1 MQEWAH
7 CNGAPQRGF
16 GFLAGRLLCCLTKL
30 SGFNISA
37 ANPYA
42 ASTFF
47 NGNDLIT
54 GSWGNDTFFVSLGND
69 DYNGGTGRDTI
80 GYDVPKSY
88 VTVNL
93 RGTGYLANVAG
104 KTEALNNIDERLSF
118 TVGVFALDVKAGE
131 TTGSVY
137 RLYQAA
143 LDHKPD
149 AGGLKFWISQVEQ
162 GASIADVALG
172 FVQSNE
178 FRQLNPSGDTASML
192 KSYYQNVLHRS
203 ADAGGLAFWSNEA
216 AGGMPS
222 HEILIAFAESNE
234 NLGNTAATVRG
245 QAPLQQVR
253 CFVCRSI
260 TQYVAPS
267 AQSATFQQT
276 PRPAGSAPAR
286 FSSAVSRT
294 LPSTNRRSP

>member
-104 KTEALNNIDERLSF
+104 KTEVLNNIDERLSF

-162 GASIADVALG
+162 GASI
-172 FVQSNE
+172 
-178 FRQLNPSGDTASML
+178 
-192 KSYYQNVLHRS
+192 
-203 ADAGGLAFWSNEA
+203 
-216 AGGMPS
+216 
-222 HEILIAFAESNE
+222 ESNE